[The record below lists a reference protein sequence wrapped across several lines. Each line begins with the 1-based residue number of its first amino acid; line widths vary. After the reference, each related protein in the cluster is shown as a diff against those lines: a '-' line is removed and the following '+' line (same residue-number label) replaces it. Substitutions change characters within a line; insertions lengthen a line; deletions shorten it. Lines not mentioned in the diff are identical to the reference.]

1 MVCKNTQKGFL
12 LFTLLKKWAKTNQ
25 NVCRRVRTSS
35 CVLEF
40 TSDASQ
46 TRGPSAHARRGSDWR
61 VFLPYIL
68 WHERMCVW
76 CMGCFSFNTDVLF
89 FFFFFTFLQFL
100 KRSFRSWQ
108 ECVILT
114 MLAFVIFLY
123 VFLSSFPFFRSC
135 SSLLDSA
142 SISDVQR
149 AACQAWLEHSRAIL
163 TFIAAHLCML

>member
-89 FFFFFTFLQFL
+89 FFYFYISSISEKKF
-100 KRSFRSWQ
+100 SFVTGVRYSDTA
-108 ECVILT
+108 CLRH
-114 MLAFVIFLY
+114 
-123 VFLSSFPFFRSC
+123 LSIRVLIIIPFF
-135 SSLLDSA
+135 LL
-142 SISDVQR
+142 V
-149 AACQAWLEHSRAIL
+149 
-163 TFIAAHLCML
+163 

>member
-89 FFFFFTFLQFL
+89 FFLFLHFFNFWKEVFVRD
-100 KRSFRSWQ
+100 RSALFWQ
-108 ECVILT
+108 CLPS
-114 MLAFVIFLY
+114 
-123 VFLSSFPFFRSC
+123 SSFYTC
-135 SSLLDSA
+135 SYHHSLFSA
-142 SISDVQR
+142 RVAHCWTARLS
-149 AACQAWLEHSRAIL
+149 LMSRGLHAKRGSS
-163 TFIAAHLCML
+163 TQGQFWHL